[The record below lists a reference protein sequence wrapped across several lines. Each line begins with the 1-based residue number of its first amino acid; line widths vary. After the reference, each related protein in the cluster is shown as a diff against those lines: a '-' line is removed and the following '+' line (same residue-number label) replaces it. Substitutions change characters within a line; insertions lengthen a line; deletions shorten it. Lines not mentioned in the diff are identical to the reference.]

1 MQAISCPKVGQD
13 PFQKQTLESEEKMA
27 VRTSSAEWNGTLKE
41 GAGNM
46 RVGSGAYD
54 GPYTWASRFDT
65 GPGTNPEELIGAAHA
80 GCYSMFL
87 SALLTKAGFTPTR
100 IATTATV
107 HLTDGP
113 TISLIELNTEA
124 EVPGLTDAD
133 LQTHA
138 AAAKAGCPVSKA
150 LAGGPEIK
158 LVVKLV

>member
-1 MQAISCPKVGQD
+1 
-13 PFQKQTLESEEKMA
+13 MA
-27 VRTSSAEWNGTLKE
+27 VRTSSAEWKGTLKE
-41 GAGNM
+41 GAGTM
-46 RVGSGAYD
+46 KVGTGGAYD
-54 GPYTWASRFDT
+54 GPYTWASRFDI

-113 TISLIELNTEA
+113 TISVIELHTDA
-124 EVPGLTDAD
+124 EVPGLTEAD

-138 AAAKAGCPVSKA
+138 EAAKKACPVSKA

-158 LVVKLV
+158 LVAQLVS

>member
-1 MQAISCPKVGQD
+1 MS
-13 PFQKQTLESEEKMA
+13 
-27 VRTSSAEWNGTLKE
+27 VRQSSAEWKGTLKE
-41 GAGNM
+41 GAGTM
-46 RVGSGAYD
+46 KVGSGAYD

-100 IATTATV
+100 IVTTATV

-124 EVPGLTDAD
+124 EVPGLTDED

-138 AAAKAGCPVSKA
+138 QAAKAGCPVSKA

-158 LVVKLV
+158 LVVKLVG